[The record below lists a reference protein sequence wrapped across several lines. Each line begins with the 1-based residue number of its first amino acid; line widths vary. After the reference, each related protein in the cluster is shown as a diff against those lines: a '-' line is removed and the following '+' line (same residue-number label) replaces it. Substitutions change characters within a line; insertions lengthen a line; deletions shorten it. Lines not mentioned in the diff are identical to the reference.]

1 MRRSGPGSMN
11 RRDFIKTGL
20 SAAAVLPAAGVLLRA
35 APAGAEEGQLVT
47 EIADQ
52 APMVAALQYVNETA
66 KPDQNCKICQFYTA
80 GEGGKGKCQLFQKGL
95 VSEAG
100 WCASY
105 VKKAS

>member
-1 MRRSGPGSMN
+1 MRRSGLGSMN

-20 SAAAVLPAAGVLLRA
+20 SAAAVLPAAGVLLHA
-35 APAGAEEGQLVT
+35 APARAEGDQLVT

-52 APMVAALQYVNETA
+52 APMVAALQYVNESA
-66 KPDQNCKICQFYTA
+66 KPDQKCTDCQFFTP

-95 VSEAG
+95 VTDGG